1 MKKYT
6 NLLFIALIFTSHFS
20 LALNDNKC
28 SKMLNDG
35 WFKKYKF
42 GGIAPSVHK
51 AITQE
56 TKSEGSTTATSNIT
70 TEGTTAVSDPGY
82 TSNVMTSET
91 QSSSSW
97 GDCSLI
103 ALKLR
108 QDQQI
113 AYVEQNSITLER
125 EISFGDGGHLDSL
138 ADFNFCETDSVAA
151 FKIELKSN
159 FTKINGLKSSVEK
172 IKYIK
177 QIIRSNSKLNK
188 TCYSEFIQNT

>member
-6 NLLFIALIFTSHFS
+6 NLLFVILIFISNFSH
-20 LALNDNKC
+20 AIDDNKC

-51 AITQE
+51 AMTQE
-56 TKSEGSTTATSNIT
+56 TKSVGSTTATSNT
-70 TEGTTAVSDPGY
+70 ATEGTTAVSDPGY

-91 QSSSSW
+91 QSTSSW

-103 ALKLR
+103 ALKIR

-113 AYVEQNSITLER
+113 AYIEQNSITLER
-125 EISFGDGGHLDSL
+125 EISFGQGGHLDSL
-138 ADFNFCETDSVAA
+138 SDFNFCDAASETE
-151 FKIELKSN
+151 FKSELQKNFSKISN
-159 FTKINGLKSSVEK
+159 LKTSVEK
-172 IKYIK
+172 VKYIK
-177 QIIRSNSKLNK
+177 NIIRMNSTLNK
-188 TCYSEFIQNT
+188 TCYNEFIQNS